1 MPSLYDHPKYYDLI
15 FNTDWKA
22 EFKFLKAIFAQH
34 ASGKIGRL
42 FEPACGTGRLIY
54 RFAKAGYSIEGNDLN
69 PHAVDFCN
77 RRLSQHDLPS
87 AAFVGDVTNFTL
99 ERQVDAAFNTINS
112 FRHLTTEKMAVAH
125 LQCMAAA
132 IRPGGIYALGFHL
145 TPTDHQPIEEEHWTA
160 SEGSLKVDSSMW
172 LVQRNMRARCEN
184 FGIALDI
191 TTPSRQFRIEDEF
204 KFRTYTAKQAM
215 SLFAK
220 VPEFEVVAIH
230 DFNYEV
236 ERPIEL
242 SPSVEDAVFVLRVR

>member
-15 FNTDWKA
+15 FNTEWKA
-22 EFKFLKAIFAQH
+22 EFDFLKAIFAQH
-34 ASGKIGRL
+34 ATGSVRRL

-54 RFAKAGYSIEGNDLN
+54 RFAKAGFLIEGNDLN

-77 RRLSQHDLPS
+77 QRLLQHELPS
-87 AAFVGDVTNFTL
+87 AATVGDMTDFTL
-99 ERQVDAAFNTINS
+99 EQPVDAAFNTINS

-145 TPTDHQPIEEEHWTA
+145 TPTEHEPMEEEHWTA
-160 SEGSLKVDSSMW
+160 SRGRLKVDSSMW
-172 LVQRNMRARCEN
+172 LVERNSQARWED
-184 FGIALDI
+184 FGISLDV
-191 TTPSRQFRIEDEF
+191 TTPSKKFRIDDVF

-236 ERPIEL
+236 ENPIEL